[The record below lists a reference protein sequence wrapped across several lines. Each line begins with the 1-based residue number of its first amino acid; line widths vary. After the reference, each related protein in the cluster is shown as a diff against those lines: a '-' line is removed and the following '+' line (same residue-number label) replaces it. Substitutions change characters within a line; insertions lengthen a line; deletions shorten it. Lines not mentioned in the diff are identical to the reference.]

1 MAEEYKNAYQDA
13 GTSLADLVPAIASST
28 SAIVYSIRA
37 TNIDAS
43 NDATVDVRVVDG
55 GGSLDAYL
63 AKGVNIPSGSSV
75 ELLGETKV
83 NLETTDK
90 IQSLASATNDIE
102 FFASYVLIT

>member
-1 MAEEYKNAYQDA
+1 MAETYKNGYQQA

-37 TNIDAS
+37 TNVDGT
-43 NDATVDVRVVDG
+43 NDATVDVQIQDG
-55 GGSLDAYL
+55 TSGTAYI
-63 AKGVNIPSGSSV
+63 AKGVNIPAGSSV

-90 IQSLASATNDIE
+90 IQSLASATGDID
-102 FFASYVLIT
+102 FFVSYVEIT